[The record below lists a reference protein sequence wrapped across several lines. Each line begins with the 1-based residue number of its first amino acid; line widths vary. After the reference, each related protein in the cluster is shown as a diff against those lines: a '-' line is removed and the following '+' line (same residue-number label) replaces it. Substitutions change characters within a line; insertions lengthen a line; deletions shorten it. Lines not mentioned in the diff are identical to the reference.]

1 MPTYQPAYQ
10 NTVLADVLNTVL
22 PELPSIFEETLGK
35 SGSSYVWAEMFMKSM
50 RSVGGIGALHEF
62 RTKRGT
68 GITTHKPYGDTPA
81 GSVENLLSR
90 YIVPQRF
97 LKWGYAFD
105 DIETAFTQDKE
116 AVYDAVKARISGEM
130 EAKFD
135 DMEAIVMGVPQNASD
150 NEGVH
155 GIPFHIR
162 PGIDSGGAVVATA
175 TPAANGRY
183 LKAWGDGTTTNRERY
198 FDIAD
203 RGDPAVSRLNN
214 FTALYSGTIDETAQN
229 TMRLMRRALNWKR
242 LEGLQGDTSALSGNF
257 PYTVIVPESIGVAI
271 EALAQDWVEETGGD
285 VAGVTGD
292 RVRWQNIRFVESKF
306 LDGVNGLPIYLLNTN
321 KIRAMHHRKYKE
333 RQYDIRSAEQ
343 VTTRRLTTIMSYN
356 IDCDVP
362 QYSGAVIHTS
372 AI

>member
-1 MPTYQPAYQ
+1 MPTYQPGYA

-35 SGSSYVWAEMFMKSM
+35 SASSYVWADMFMRSM
-50 RSVGGIGALHEF
+50 KSVGGTGALHEF

-68 GITTHKPYGDTPA
+68 GITTHKAYGDTPA
-81 GSVENLLSR
+81 PSVENLLAR
-90 YIVPQRF
+90 YIVPIRH

-105 DIETAFTQDKE
+105 DIEQSFTGDKE
-116 AVYDAVKARISGEM
+116 AVYDAVKARISAEM
-130 EAKFD
+130 EAKFE
-135 DMEAIVMGVPQNASD
+135 DMESIVMGVPANSSD

-183 LKAWGDGTTTNRERY
+183 LKAWGDGTTVGRERY

-203 RGDPAVSRLNN
+203 RGDPSVQRLNN
-214 FTALYSGTIDETAQN
+214 FTALYPGTIDESAQN

-242 LEGLQGDTSALSGNF
+242 LEGLQGNTNGLTGDF
-257 PYTVIVPESIGVAI
+257 PYALVLPESIGVSI

-292 RVRWQNIRFVESKF
+292 RVRWQNIRFIESKF
-306 LDGVNGLPIYLLNTN
+306 LDGVPGLPMYLLNTS
-321 KIRAMHHRKYKE
+321 KIKAMHHRRFKE
-333 RQYDIRSAEQ
+333 KQYDVRSPEQ
-343 VTTRRLTTIMSYN
+343 VTTRRLTTVISYN

-362 QYSGAVIHTS
+362 QYTGAVIHTS